1 MRIIHT
7 FYTKCFEGRD
17 ACCGWLSEEANFMC
31 WALSCLKAKEFYG
44 KIELYTD
51 RRGKEILV
59 DRMELPYDKVH
70 VVLDNAAEL
79 TCIPTYLWAISKV
92 YTYSLQDEPFVHIDG
107 DFVFWKKFD
116 LDYPI
121 VFQNLEY
128 NVSLYKRVH
137 KNSSKNIGSTI
148 FEDCVKDNYD
158 DGAFNM
164 GLFGGCNIPF
174 IKEYAQNVLAY
185 VLDKYNLSSIPDDA
199 NDINCFLE
207 QYYATYLVK
216 KRQLEYSVIHRPV
229 RDKSKK
235 IHELADFNSTN
246 KAAGFTHFL
255 GQSKSNHYVVDFV
268 KHELFCNY
276 RDYYERIHLLFAKG
290 AMKKYYFSR
299 DNQNLNVHDIY
310 DDLMVRLNRDHYT
323 INDELDSDFLKYLHD
338 KDEIFR
344 NMPILNDKNSI
355 ESCYK
360 SAISF
365 KPNTRIRLNE
375 NFLLIK
381 KYLCPWSIMYKSKKF
396 VDKGRITTADDFS
409 AVEKYCIYARTPF
422 DSSLVTVWVN
432 DIIAYFLLRVI
443 SREYITIREAWERM
457 NRLVQGDK
465 TLSPKIILLLL
476 TTINEYK
483 ILDILND

>member
-1 MRIIHT
+1 
-7 FYTKCFEGRD
+7 
-17 ACCGWLSEEANFMC
+17 
-31 WALSCLKAKEFYG
+31 
-44 KIELYTD
+44 
-51 RRGKEILV
+51 
-59 DRMELPYDKVH
+59 
-70 VVLDNAAEL
+70 
-79 TCIPTYLWAISKV
+79 
-92 YTYSLQDEPFVHIDG
+92 
-107 DFVFWKKFD
+107 
-116 LDYPI
+116 
-121 VFQNLEY
+121 
-128 NVSLYKRVH
+128 
-137 KNSSKNIGSTI
+137 
-148 FEDCVKDNYD
+148 
-158 DGAFNM
+158 
-164 GLFGGCNIPF
+164 
-174 IKEYAQNVLAY
+174 
-185 VLDKYNLSSIPDDA
+185 
-199 NDINCFLE
+199 
-207 QYYATYLVK
+207 
-216 KRQLEYSVIHRPV
+216 
-229 RDKSKK
+229 
-235 IHELADFNSTN
+235 
-246 KAAGFTHFL
+246 
-255 GQSKSNHYVVDFV
+255 
-268 KHELFCNY
+268 
-276 RDYYERIHLLFAKG
+276 
-290 AMKKYYFSR
+290 
-299 DNQNLNVHDIY
+299 
-310 DDLMVRLNRDHYT
+310 MVRLNRDHYT